1 MLKKINYVLDKKQKI
16 HLILLLIIIF
26 IGAFVELLGV
36 SAILPVVN
44 VATSP
49 ETIDQ
54 TWYLSWLKQTLK
66 LEDAGQMLIVLSI
79 ILIIIYILKNVYVTI
94 MYNMQYGFIFGN
106 QKKLAVKLMDCY
118 MHQNYLFHVSKNVA
132 ELQRNVTSD
141 VNGFFTVVL
150 NFLQFLAEI
159 SVCVVLVLY
168 LLMQDFVTTMAV
180 AVLLFIFVGLFAGI
194 FKKILG
200 EKGRKNREVNVQVTK
215 WILQSF
221 SGIKEIKVINAEDF
235 FIDNYNKYYSQ
246 FATLQRQQS
255 MLTFLPRPVM
265 ETVCIC
271 GLLLAVILKLT
282 IDSSDIASFIPTLS
296 VFAIAAF
303 RMLPS
308 FNRITGYL
316 GGIMFSIPSIDA
328 IYNDLKEVEQLLK
341 QKEIIKKIDENMSL
355 TKSIQMEHVSFK
367 YPESDKWILKNA
379 NIEIRKNS
387 SVAFIGASGAGKT
400 TAADLILGLLEP
412 EEGHILV
419 DGVDICTNMA
429 AWHQK
434 IGYIPQTIYLM
445 DDTIK
450 ANIAFGVDEANID
463 ETRIQK
469 ALKEAQLDEFI
480 TQLPEGIHTE
490 IGDRGVKLSGGQ
502 RQRIGIA
509 RALYRNPEVLILDE
523 ATSALDNDT
532 EKEVMEAID
541 SLHGTRT
548 LIVIAHRLSTIKNCD
563 EIYEVG
569 NGKFQLKPKQEVLG
583 DDGDCKCTEIKYN

>member
-221 SGIKEIKVINAEDF
+221 SGIKEIKVINEEDF

-341 QKEIIKKIDENMSL
+341 QKEIIEKIDENMSL

-548 LIVIAHRLSTIKNCD
+548 LIVIAHRLTTIQNCD

-569 NGKFQLKPKQEVLG
+569 NGKFKLKSKQEVLL
-583 DDGDCKCTEIKYN
+583 